1 MRINSIYQSRF
12 SKYFLSILIAMNG
25 GAVVCLML
33 TTMPMWVK
41 LLLSV
46 SVAIYCFYHARNPI
60 AEFSQENSHQWRL
73 VLKDGVST
81 IAVLEGNSLVT
92 RYLMILNFRCRET
105 HKKYSLC
112 LFPDSFP
119 SKDLQRLRSNI
130 IKR

>member
-1 MRINSIYQSRF
+1 MAIIYHEHRDT
-12 SKYFLSILIAMNG
+12 L
-25 GAVVCLML
+25 V
-33 TTMPMWVK
+33 
-41 LLLSV
+41 
-46 SVAIYCFYHARNPI
+46 

-81 IAVLEGNSLVT
+81 IAVLEDNSLVT